1 MGKGGL
7 SGICPLPTPKEP
19 DKERTLPLEPR
30 EELPVEEDGN
40 WTWTKKRPR
49 MGNRSVVTFKLGV
62 IDVTSILNYV
72 SFQFYRQF
80 PLAGDADETRLEPQP
95 H

>member
-1 MGKGGL
+1 
-7 SGICPLPTPKEP
+7 
-19 DKERTLPLEPR
+19 
-30 EELPVEEDGN
+30 
-40 WTWTKKRPR
+40 